1 MLMACASTPTGTP
14 SGVSGSPLPT
24 QDRASV
30 PSTDQPAASAHRGP
44 DPVPTTTTTTPP
56 PAASHALR
64 LVAFGS
70 LSGGICACGWETPAW
85 HPTDL
90 DVAATFEEHVEAQTV
105 PTSTTVDEQQE
116 LATRGPTTTTPEE
129 RSPHNAP
136 PGRTGVD
143 WRPLV
148 ATYFRTEDVDRVLE
162 IIACESSGNPSAWN
176 EQATSH
182 GHATGLLQHLEDY
195 WPDRVVKANA
205 AGYTNGGDIWS
216 AEDQMAVSAWLAYR
230 TPQGFGHWV
239 CNP

>member
-1 MLMACASTPTGTP
+1 MMLMACSSPTSGPP
-14 SGVSGSPLPT
+14 SQRGMSGAPFPT
-24 QDRASV
+24 QDRALA
-30 PSTDQPAASAHRGP
+30 PSSGSPAASARQGP
-44 DPVPTTTTTTPP
+44 DPVTTTTTTTTPP
-56 PAASHALR
+56 AESHALR
-64 LVAFGS
+64 LVAFGT
-70 LSGGICACGWETPAW
+70 LSGGICACGWETSEW

-90 DVAATFEEHVEAQTV
+90 EVAATFSDH
-105 PTSTTVDEQQE
+105 VDEQE
-116 LATRGPTTTTPEE
+116 LVTRGPTTTTPEE
-129 RSPHNAP
+129 PETFRAP

-148 ATYFRTEDVDRVLE
+148 ATYFRSEDVDRVLD

-195 WPDRVVKANA
+195 WPDRAVKANA

-239 CNP
+239 CNPGGPQ

>member
-1 MLMACASTPTGTP
+1 MMLMACSSPTSGPP
-14 SGVSGSPLPT
+14 SRRGMSGAPLPT
-24 QDRASV
+24 QDRALA
-30 PSTDQPAASAHRGP
+30 PSSGPPAASARQGP
-44 DPVPTTTTTTPP
+44 DPVTTTTTNVDAEWKAFVRETLAVHAQKPEHP
-56 PAASHALR
+56 FWSAAR
-64 LVAFGS
+64 
-70 LSGGICACGWETPAW
+70 TPARSSA
-85 HPTDL
+85 P
-90 DVAATFEEHVEAQTV
+90 
-105 PTSTTVDEQQE
+105 VDEQE
-116 LATRGPTTTTPEE
+116 LATRGPTTTTLEEPETF
-129 RSPHNAP
+129 RAP

-148 ATYFRTEDVDRVLE
+148 ATYFRSEDVDRVLD

-195 WPDRVVKANA
+195 WPDRAVKANA